1 MARSKKRSDGGSA
14 GRQPKAASRKA
25 RPAAATAEVE
35 VVSESNLCGIE
46 GILGILTFLALVTA
60 IVMLDKFL
68 AASGGTP
75 MFS

>member
-1 MARSKKRSDGGSA
+1 MARSKKRSGGAS
-14 GRQPKAASRKA
+14 RQPKAASRKA

-35 VVSESNLCGIE
+35 VVSESNLFGIE
-46 GILGILTFLALVTA
+46 GILGVLTFLALVTA

-68 AASGGTP
+68 AAAGGTP